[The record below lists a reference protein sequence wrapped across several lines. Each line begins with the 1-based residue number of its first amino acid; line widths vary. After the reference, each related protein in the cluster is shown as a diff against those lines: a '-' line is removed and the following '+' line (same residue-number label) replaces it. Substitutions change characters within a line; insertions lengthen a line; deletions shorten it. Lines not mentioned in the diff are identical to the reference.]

1 MSERPDSPGGVPL
14 YDWAGQD
21 EGQPRSI
28 AQVVDPGH
36 RVLIVED
43 DLELGTILRTI
54 LGRMGFE
61 VWHAADGHQ
70 GLALYASE
78 KPNLVLLDIALPD
91 ITGWRLLEEMRERPH
106 GGANPAFLVITAY
119 GDPANRLMGK
129 LQGVQGYLIKP
140 FKVEEIGRAVLSAL
154 QLHA

>member
-1 MSERPDSPGGVPL
+1 MIERRDSLGGVSPGDV
-14 YDWAGQD
+14 AGD
-21 EGQPRSI
+21 SESKLDSTALPG
-28 AQVVDPGH
+28 DPGY

-43 DLELGTILRTI
+43 DGELGVILLTILE
-54 LGRMGFE
+54 RMGFE
-61 VWHAADGHQ
+61 VWHAPDGQ
-70 GLALYASE
+70 RALELFGSQ
-78 KPNLVLLDIALPD
+78 KPDLVLLDIALPD

-140 FKVEEIGRAVLSAL
+140 FRVEDIGRAVMSAL
-154 QLHA
+154 RLHA